1 MIRLI
6 LADDHVIVRQGF
18 QQLLRQQPDFDVVGE
33 ADSGATA
40 LRLVEELCPDVLV
53 LDMVMPGLS
62 GLEVLEQMRRVAP
75 QTRVV
80 VLSMYDD
87 RNYVLHALRQGA
99 MAYLLKDSSAQDLV
113 RAIRA
118 AVNGQHYLSPPLV
131 EHVIAAYLSGVASEM
146 GIHLTSL
153 SERERD
159 VLKLIGEGRTAG
171 EIAQALTLKKRTV
184 ETYQR
189 RLRTKL
195 GLPSPADLRRYALHH
210 HS

>member
-1 MIRLI
+1 MIRVV

-18 QQLLRQQPDFDVVGE
+18 QQLLSQQPDFEVVGE
-33 ADSGATA
+33 AGDGTAA

-53 LDMVMPGLS
+53 LDLIMPGLN
-62 GLEVLEQMRRVAP
+62 GLGVLEQVQRTSP

-80 VLSMYDD
+80 VLSMHND
-87 RNYVLHALRQGA
+87 RNYVLHALRSGA
-99 MAYLLKDSSAQDLV
+99 CAYLLKDSSAQDLV
-113 RAIRA
+113 QAIRA
-118 AVNGQHYLSPPLV
+118 VVNGQHYLSPPLV
-131 EHVIAAYLSGVASEM
+131 EHVVAAYLREVAVETAVRP
-146 GIHLTSL
+146 TSL

-159 VLKLIGEGRTAG
+159 VLKLIGDGRTTG
-171 EIAQALTLKKRTV
+171 EIARALAIKKRTV

-195 GLPSPADLRRYALHH
+195 GLRTPADLRRYALQH